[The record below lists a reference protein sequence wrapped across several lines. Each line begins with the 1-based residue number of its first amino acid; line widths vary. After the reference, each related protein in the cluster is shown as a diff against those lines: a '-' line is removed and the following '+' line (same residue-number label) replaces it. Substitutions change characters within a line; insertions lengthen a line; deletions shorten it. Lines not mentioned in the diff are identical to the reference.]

1 MVGGLIVS
9 QLLTLV
15 TTPVVYLYLDR
26 LRRWLDPA
34 RRPALGALGVA
45 RLAPVLV
52 AGVALLL
59 SACAVGPD
67 YRRPAAAEPVHFK
80 EAAPLPADAAASPPA
95 GKWWLLFH
103 DERLNELEEAVV
115 ISNQTLAASAAAWR
129 EAQAVVREQRAALFP
144 TLGITGD
151 AQRSHSGGG
160 GVSSTAGGSGAFT
173 VGGGTTNLFQLE
185 ASASWELDLWGKL
198 RRSLEN
204 ARAGAAASEADLEA
218 ARLSTQGTLATT
230 YLELRE
236 ADFEERLVAETVKAY
251 DRALVITR
259 NRYAVGT
266 AARSDVVQAETQ
278 LANAQA
284 TDVQLQLQRAEYE
297 HAIADLIGRT
307 PDAFTLPAASEW
319 GAEIPAI
326 PAGLPSAL
334 VRRRPDI
341 RAAERRV
348 AAANATIGVQTAAYF
363 PDLTLTGGYGF
374 AATAIGSLFKSASR
388 SWSGGASATDPLFDA
403 GLRPAEVAAARAAY
417 DQAVATYRQ
426 TVLDAFRAVEDGLVS
441 ATLLAREFEARQ
453 RASTAADVA
462 EQLALNQYKAGTISY
477 TDVVVLQTAAL
488 SARQALAQARL
499 ACQTN
504 AVSLVTALGGGWQD
518 P

>member
-1 MVGGLIVS
+1 MK
-9 QLLTLV
+9 
-15 TTPVVYLYLDR
+15 TPR
-26 LRRWLDPA
+26 HP
-34 RRPALGALGVA
+34 GAV
-45 RLAPVLV
+45 LAPVIALV
-52 AGVALLL
+52 A

-67 YRRPAAAEPVHFK
+67 YRRPAAAQPEHFK
-80 EAAPLPADAAASPPA
+80 EVAPVPAAAGATAAASPPA

-115 ISNQTLAASAAAWR
+115 ISNQTLAASEAAWR

-144 TLGITGD
+144 TLGITAD
-151 AQRSHSGGG
+151 AQRSHSGG

-173 VGGGTTNLFQLE
+173 IGGGTTNLFQLE
-185 ASASWELDLWGKL
+185 ASASWEIDLWGKL

-204 ARAGAAASEADLEA
+204 ARDSAAASEGDLQA

-236 ADFEERLVAETVKAY
+236 ADFEERLVAETVTAY
-251 DRALVITR
+251 DRALVT
-259 NRYAVGT
+259 
-266 AARSDVVQAETQ
+266 ARSDVVQAETQ

-307 PDAFTLPAASEW
+307 PDAFTLPAAAEW
-319 GAEIPAI
+319 SGEVPVI

-341 RAAERRV
+341 IAAERRV

-374 AATAIGSLFKSASR
+374 AATAIGNLFKAASR

-453 RASTAADVA
+453 RASTAADTA

-504 AVSLVTALGGGWQD
+504 AVTLVTALGGGWQD
-518 P
+518 L

>member
-1 MVGGLIVS
+1 M
-9 QLLTLV
+9 LV
-15 TTPVVYLYLDR
+15 LPIPQR
-26 LRRWLDPA
+26 AIPA
-34 RRPALGALGVA
+34 SS
-45 RLAPVLV
+45 LAI
-52 AGVALLL
+52 GIALLL
-59 SACAVGPD
+59 SGCAVGPD
-67 YRRPAAAEPVHFK
+67 YRRPTAAQPDHFK
-80 EAAPLPADAAASPPA
+80 EAAPTTATPAPPA
-95 GKWWLLFH
+95 STGSSPQGNWWLLFH
-103 DERLNELEEAVV
+103 DETLNELEARV
-115 ISNQTLAASAAAWR
+115 IVSNQTLAESEAAWR

-144 TLGITGD
+144 SLGLTGT
-151 AQRSHSGGG
+151 AQRSQSGGG
-160 GVSSTAGGSGAFT
+160 FSNTSTTGSATFAT
-173 VGGGTTNLFQLE
+173 GGGATNLFQVQ
-185 ASASWELDLWGKL
+185 ASASWEIDLWGKL
-198 RRSLEN
+198 RRALEN
-204 ARAGAAASEADLEA
+204 ARDSAAASEADLRA

-236 ADFEERLVAETVKAY
+236 ADFEEGIVAETVKAY

-284 TDVQLQLQRAEYE
+284 TDVQLQLQRAQYE
-297 HAIADLIGRT
+297 HAIADLLGTT
-307 PDAFTLPAASEW
+307 PAEFTLPPTAEW
-319 GAEIPAI
+319 RAEVPVV

-334 VRRRPDI
+334 VKRRPDI
-341 RAAERRV
+341 VAAERRV

-374 AATAIGSLFKSASR
+374 AASAVGSLFKSASR
-388 SWSGGASATDPLFDA
+388 SWSGAASATDPLFDA
-403 GLRPAEVAAARAAY
+403 GARSAQVAAARAAY
-417 DQAVATYRQ
+417 DQSVATYRQ
-426 TVLDAFRAVEDGLVS
+426 AVLDAFRAVEDGLVS

-488 SARQALAQARL
+488 SARQALAEARL

-504 AVSLVTALGGGWQD
+504 AVTLVTALGGGWED
-518 P
+518 L